1 MANKD
6 SYIPASDLW
15 EMINTGLRKTN
26 SGTDKGTLGKNGAS
40 RVIKKDNVASDSFG
54 LYTQR
59 IANGNNNTISDISL
73 QHNLKN
79 VRTVFSCSDFIINN
93 HKFNS
98 YMYEITNFKQLQDTA
113 IGNFTVMGTVLVK
126 TYDPNLEK
134 WVLIRRQVRVPMFSN
149 LLDSYYIDERLE
161 VTDNN
166 TMIQQYLIE
175 KDNNK
180 NGSNSSDDSANNGN
194 SYNSSE
200 DIGGVE

>member
-73 QHNLKN
+73 LLPIWSLNGMRNSLQKK
-79 VRTVFSCSDFIINN
+79 TVP
-93 HKFNS
+93 
-98 YMYEITNFKQLQDTA
+98 EIGQ
-113 IGNFTVMGTVLVK
+113 VK
-126 TYDPNLEK
+126 
-134 WVLIRRQVRVPMFSN
+134 
-149 LLDSYYIDERLE
+149 
-161 VTDNN
+161 
-166 TMIQQYLIE
+166 
-175 KDNNK
+175 
-180 NGSNSSDDSANNGN
+180 A
-194 SYNSSE
+194 
-200 DIGGVE
+200 